1 MYVTRADEWG
11 IVPQDHQYAAEQML
25 LPVFSSAEP
34 AGEESLALL
43 DLRTEGSE
51 LTIAGEGFSVV
62 FDMSAGVIKSYI
74 AGGQELL
81 LSGPRPDFW
90 RAPTDNDYGNGM
102 EKRNAPWREAGQNA
116 VMKSAHISQP
126 AMGSAGV
133 KFSFDIP
140 GAGGKK
146 IAGLVTDYTV
156 HANGAVD
163 VSFDLEKTDGSLEE
177 IPRVGMQMT
186 LPARYTDLSW
196 FGRGPHE
203 NYSDRKTSAFVG
215 LYESS
220 VADQYVPYVRP
231 QENGYK
237 TDTRWLRVTDGN
249 GRGIRFEGQPHFS
262 FAAMNYLHE
271 DFESPGRLAGYRPD
285 AKLVNRHI
293 SDVIPRDLVRVNIDY
308 GQMGVGGDDSW
319 GERTHPQYCLL
330 ERKYNYS
337 FRMMPLR

>member
-1 MYVTRADEWG
+1 
-11 IVPQDHQYAAEQML
+11 
-25 LPVFSSAEP
+25 
-34 AGEESLALL
+34 
-43 DLRTEGSE
+43 
-51 LTIAGEGFSVV
+51 
-62 FDMSAGVIKSYI
+62 
-74 AGGQELL
+74 
-81 LSGPRPDFW
+81 
-90 RAPTDNDYGNGM
+90 
-102 EKRNAPWREAGQNA
+102 
-116 VMKSAHISQP
+116 
-126 AMGSAGV
+126 
-133 KFSFDIP
+133 
-140 GAGGKK
+140 
-146 IAGLVTDYTV
+146 
-156 HANGAVD
+156 
-163 VSFDLEKTDGSLEE
+163 
-177 IPRVGMQMT
+177 VGMQMT